1 MKKKKGRILA
11 SVIAGAAAVICG
23 IAGIRQ
29 YLAEKEA
36 GSGYDEVRK
45 VVRTEEPEEATDG
58 SETPEIPVDF
68 EALQKRNPDAY
79 AWITVPGTP
88 IDYPIL
94 QDPDDNSYYLT
105 HTIDREEKAEG
116 AIYTENYNSTDFED
130 ANTLIYGHDMRN
142 GTMFRSLLEYQ
153 DRAFFDKNKEIII
166 YTPDAIR
173 HYEIF
178 AAYPY
183 DNRHILLSFDF
194 ADRSVYRQYLDSI
207 FSIRDMNA
215 CIDTSVEVDTDDK
228 IITLSTCYGAQRE
241 KRYLVQAVLTDIEQK
256 K

>member
-1 MKKKKGRILA
+1 MKKKKSLVLA
-11 SVIAGAAAVICG
+11 VIAGAAAIICAAVG
-23 IAGIRQ
+23 IWK
-29 YLAEKEA
+29 YLAEKNA
-36 GSGYDEVRK
+36 GSGYEELGETVKNED
-45 VVRTEEPEEATDG
+45 TEEKPD
-58 SETPEIPVDF
+58 TPDPPIVIPVDF
-68 EALQKRNPDAY
+68 EALKQRNPDVY

-94 QDPDDNSYYLT
+94 QSAEDNSYYLT
-105 HTIDREEKAEG
+105 HTIDHEEKTEG
-116 AIYTENYNSTDFED
+116 AIYTENYNSTSFED
-130 ANTLIYGHDMRN
+130 ANTLIYGHDMKN

-153 DRAFFDKNKEIII
+153 DREFFEKNKEVII
-166 YTPDAIR
+166 YTPDAVR

-194 ADRSVYRQYLDSI
+194 SDKSVYRQYLENI

-215 CIDTSVEVDTDDK
+215 YIDTSVEVDTDDK

-241 KRYLVQAVLTDIEQK
+241 MRYLIQAVLTDTEQ
-256 K
+256 

>member
-1 MKKKKGRILA
+1 
-11 SVIAGAAAVICG
+11 
-23 IAGIRQ
+23 
-29 YLAEKEA
+29 
-36 GSGYDEVRK
+36 
-45 VVRTEEPEEATDG
+45 
-58 SETPEIPVDF
+58 
-68 EALQKRNPDAY
+68 
-79 AWITVPGTP
+79 
-88 IDYPIL
+88 
-94 QDPDDNSYYLT
+94 
-105 HTIDREEKAEG
+105 
-116 AIYTENYNSTDFED
+116 
-130 ANTLIYGHDMRN
+130 MRN

-241 KRYLVQAVLTDIEQK
+241 KRYLVQAVLTDIEK
-256 K
+256 E

>member
-1 MKKKKGRILA
+1 MLFR
-11 SVIAGAAAVICG
+11 S
-23 IAGIRQ
+23 RQ
-29 YLAEKEA
+29 YLAEKDAGGSYEELRDAVKTEA
-36 GSGYDEVRK
+36 P
-45 VVRTEEPEEATDG
+45 EEPDV
-58 SETPEIPVDF
+58 SDSPIEIPIDF
-68 EALQKRNPDAY
+68 DALKQRNPDAY

-94 QDPDDNSYYLT
+94 QSPDDNSYYLT
-105 HTIDREEKAEG
+105 HTIDHEEKTEG

-130 ANTLIYGHDMRN
+130 PNTLIYGHDMRN

-153 DRAFFDKNKEIII
+153 DREFFDKNREIII

-173 HYEIF
+173 HYKIF

-194 ADRSVYRQYLDSI
+194 SDKSVYRQYLENI

-215 CIDTSVEVDTDDK
+215 YIDTSVEVDTDDK

-241 KRYLVQAVLTDIEQK
+241 MRYLIQAVLTDTEQ
-256 K
+256 